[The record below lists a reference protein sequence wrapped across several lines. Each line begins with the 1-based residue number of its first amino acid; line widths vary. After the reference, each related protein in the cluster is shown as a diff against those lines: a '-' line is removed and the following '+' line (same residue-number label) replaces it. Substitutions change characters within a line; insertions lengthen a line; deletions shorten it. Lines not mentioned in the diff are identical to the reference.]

1 MLILY
6 GEILAFSGMIQYYF
20 TVQMSQALWVF
31 IDGCTVPVSWALTLA
46 KPALNLSKNRPTA
59 RLLGFETILSVIGP
73 IVINI
78 SILAFTVA
86 ILYQQSFF
94 RCFEFDGTYAD
105 LRKWWELG
113 DNYEGAV
120 IGVLTAFQILHTSCA
135 MNIGSLYR
143 KGFLKNKP
151 YLVIYGLLVFIL
163 SLILILDPNPIS
175 CHFRINCGTKES
187 LSSLGYQLWFNPPEE
202 YFNASGH
209 NVIPLYFRILLLG
222 ISFLN
227 LIALMLWEG
236 YVILGP
242 VRKLAKAFADGRWQV
257 RKAPNRV

>member
-20 TVQMSQALWVF
+20 TVQMSQALWIF

-46 KPALNLSKNRPTA
+46 KPALYLSKSRPTA
-59 RLLGFETILSVIGP
+59 RLLGFETILSVVGP
-73 IVINI
+73 ILINI
-78 SILAFTVA
+78 TVLVVTIA
-86 ILYQQSFF
+86 ALYQQSFF
-94 RCFEFDGTYAD
+94 RCFEFDGTFAD

-120 IGVLTAFQILHTSCA
+120 IGIMTAFQILHTSCA

-143 KGFLKNKP
+143 KGFVKNKL
-151 YLVIYGLLVFIL
+151 YLAIYAFLVLVL
-163 SLILILDPNPIS
+163 SLILLLDPNPIS
-175 CHFRINCGTKES
+175 CHFRINCGTRES
-187 LSSLGYQLWFNPPEE
+187 LSSLGYQVWFHPPEE

-209 NVIPLYFRILLLG
+209 NVIPLYFRLILLV
-222 ISFLN
+222 ISGFN
-227 LIALMLWEG
+227 LVALMLWEG

-242 VRKLAKAFADGRWQV
+242 VRKWAKQFANGRWQV
-257 RKAPNRV
+257 QKAPNRV